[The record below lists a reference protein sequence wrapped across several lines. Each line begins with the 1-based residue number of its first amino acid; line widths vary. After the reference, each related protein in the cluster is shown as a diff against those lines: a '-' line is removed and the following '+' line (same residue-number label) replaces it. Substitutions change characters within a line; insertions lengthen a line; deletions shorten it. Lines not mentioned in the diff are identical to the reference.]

1 MSIYKKIAEARVKLQ
16 ESKLTKSGF
25 NKFANFKYYE
35 LADFLPSLNK
45 INLELGVCTKFEL
58 DTEGKKA
65 ILNIFDFD
73 KPEEK
78 VIFDIPY
85 VPSKVQ
91 GATDIQNLG
100 GTITYLRRYLF
111 LIAFEITD
119 GDVIDA
125 QDPEKQKIP
134 EENKPVTQ
142 KQLTKIFAT
151 AGELKIGKSDL
162 ECAVFKDYNVKFMK
176 NLTIIQANNIIE
188 NIKNIADVIE
198 KRKSECI
205 RAIDTFEM
213 NEELI
218 TIMERDNIKNLPEAT
233 FTVCK
238 KVYKELIEIR
248 KQQDVEREK
257 QQDKGNRPEE
267 ETKGEEGQQEN

>member
-111 LIAFEITD
+111 LVAFEITD

-125 QDPEKQKIP
+125 QDPEKQKIS
-134 EENKPVTQ
+134 EENKTLENKPVTQ
-142 KQLTKIFAT
+142 KQLSKIFADF
-151 AGELKIGKSDL
+151 GSLKITKEDL
-162 ECAVFKDYNVKFMK
+162 EPAIFKDYQIKSMK
-176 NLTIIQANNIIE
+176 DLTITQANYIIE
-188 NIKNIADVIE
+188 NTKAIAEAIE
-198 KRKSECI
+198 GRKAECI
-205 RAIDTFEM
+205 K
-213 NEELI
+213 LI
-218 TIMERDNIKNLPEAT
+218 GEFDLGDDLMSIMEKYKIKSLSETSLA
-233 FTVCK
+233 VCK
-238 KVYKELIEIR
+238 KVFKELKEI
-248 KQQDVEREK
+248 KETQPEPIGNVE
-257 QQDKGNRPEE
+257 QNH
-267 ETKGEEGQQEN
+267 TKEGEEKK